1 MIDYVRMPKPEKLV
15 IFDGNALLHRAY
27 HALPP
32 LTTKDGTL
40 VNAAYGF
47 TTIFLK
53 VLKELKPTYVAV
65 TFDRKEP
72 TFRHEIFKEYKAQRE
87 KKPQELYDQIYI
99 IKDIVAAF
107 GVPIFEAKGYEA
119 DDVIGTVTKKAGAA
133 GLETLVVTGDL
144 DTLQL
149 VDEYTSVYTLR
160 KGLADTITYTPALV
174 YERYGLK
181 PEQLVEYRALKG
193 DPSDNIPGV
202 KGIGEKTAVEL
213 IKKFKNIT
221 DLYVALKKNDAQ
233 TKKLSPRLRELLL
246 TSEKEAK
253 LARQLSEIVRDVP
266 LDFSPDAC
274 RLQGFDL
281 PRIAELF
288 HALEFKSLLG
298 RLPELGAKLNLV
310 AVSDAKQLK
319 IEAKAQG
326 KYHLVL
332 NNKDLASLVKKLSVA
347 KILAVDT
354 ETSGLNA
361 QQADLV
367 GISLA
372 IESEEAYY
380 LPVSLASEPVWESLG
395 KVLANNK
402 ITKVAHN
409 GKFDT
414 HVLHHA
420 GLEVNGLAFDT
431 LVAAYLLQS
440 GDRGL
445 DLKSLVYQELGVA
458 MTPITALLGERGKK
472 QKSMAELTPQ
482 EIKDYACA
490 DADYTFRL
498 KTKLEPELAKQG
510 LSKLFTEVEMPL
522 VAVLIH
528 MEQAGVKI
536 NTTYLD
542 KLAKEMQQNI
552 SGLEKLIY
560 KEAGTEFNVSSPKQ
574 LKEILFNKLKIPVEG
589 LRHTKTGVSTAA
601 SELEKMRGLHPII
614 EHLFQYRELT
624 KLLSTYVIALPELVN
639 PDTGRVHSSF
649 NQTVAATGRL
659 SSSDPNLQNIP
670 IRGEWG
676 AIIRRGFIAES
687 GNTLLSADYSQI
699 DLRMAAHLSGDK
711 RMLEV
716 FTKGMD
722 VHAATASFIFNVP
735 QNKVTPDQRRTA
747 KEVNFGI
754 LYGMGAYGLAERT
767 SLSHNEA
774 RQFIDRYFRGFSRLK
789 EWLEEVKEEAR
800 KTGEVRTL
808 LGRRRKLPEINSGV
822 AQVRSAAER
831 VAINLPVQGTAA
843 DLMKVAMV
851 KIHEKLPSISP
862 KAKMIMQVHDEL
874 VFEIPENDVKNT
886 AKLVREEME
895 NAIKLK
901 VPVIAEVKYGPNWA
915 EMEKIK

>member
-1 MIDYVRMPKPEKLV
+1 MAKGQKLV

-53 VLKELKPTYVAV
+53 VLKELKPEFVAV

-72 TFRHEIFKEYKAQRE
+72 TFRHEAFKEYKAQRE
-87 KKPQELYDQIYI
+87 KKPQELYDQISI
-99 IKDIVAAF
+99 IKDIVTAF

-119 DDVIGTVTKKAGAA
+119 DDIIGTVTKKTSTA
-133 GLETLVVTGDL
+133 GLESLIVTGDL

-149 VDEYTSVYTLR
+149 VDDLTSVYTLR
-160 KGLADTITYTPALV
+160 KGLADTVTYTPAAV
-174 YERYGLK
+174 YDRYGLK

-213 IKKFKNIT
+213 IKQFHSVT
-221 DLYVALKKNDAQ
+221 GLYDSLKKNNAQ
-233 TKKLSPRLRELLL
+233 VKKLSPRLRELLIV
-246 TSEKEAK
+246 SEPEAR
-253 LARQLSEIVRDVP
+253 LARKLSEIVRDVP
-266 LDFSPDAC
+266 IDFSPEAC
-274 RLQGFDL
+274 RLKGFEL
-281 PRIAELF
+281 SKIAELF

-298 RLPELGAKLNLV
+298 RLPELGAKLNLTPRGDSV
-310 AVSDAKQLK
+310 NSAKSDAPKGEYYL
-319 IEAKAQG
+319 IATA
-326 KYHLVL
+326 
-332 NNKDLASLVKKLSVA
+332 KDLASLVKKLSQA
-347 KILAVDT
+347 KELAVDT
-354 ETSGLNA
+354 ETSGLDP
-361 QQADLV
+361 QQAKLV
-367 GISLA
+367 GISL
-372 IESEEAYY
+372 SVKSGEAYY
-380 LPVSLASEPVWESLG
+380 LPSSLSDNSAWTALG
-395 KVLANNK
+395 KILADAK
-402 ITKVAHN
+402 IAKVAHN

-414 HVLHHA
+414 HILRQA
-420 GLEVNGLAFDT
+420 GLEFKGLNFDT

-440 GDRGL
+440 GERGL

-458 MTPITALLGERGKK
+458 MTPITELLGERGKK
-472 QKSMAELTPQ
+472 QKSMADLTPPAV
-482 EIKDYACA
+482 KDYACA
-490 DADYTFRL
+490 DADYTLRL
-498 KTKLEPELAKQG
+498 KAKLEPELKKQG
-510 LSKLFTEVEMPL
+510 LAELFNEVEMPL
-522 VAVLIH
+522 VLVLTD
-528 MEQAGVKI
+528 MEERGVKI
-536 NTTYLD
+536 DSDYLAQLSKTMERD
-542 KLAKEMQQNI
+542 I

-574 LKEILFNKLKIPVEG
+574 LKEVLFNKLKISPEG

-614 EHLFQYRELT
+614 EHLFHYRELT
-624 KLLSTYVIALPELVN
+624 KLLSTYVLALPELVDSN
-639 PDTGRVHSSF
+639 TGRVHSSF

-676 AIIRRGFIAES
+676 GIIRQAFVAEP
-687 GNTLLSADYSQI
+687 GNLLVSADYSQI
-699 DLRMAAHLSGDK
+699 DLRMAAHLSGDQ

-722 VHAATASFIFNVP
+722 VHAATASFIFGVP

-754 LYGMGAYGLAERT
+754 LYGMGAFGLAERT
-767 SLSHNEA
+767 GLSNSEA
-774 RQFIDRYFRGFSRLK
+774 RQFIDRYFKSFARLK
-789 EWLEEVKEEAR
+789 AWLEEVKDEAR

-808 LGRRRKLPEINSGV
+808 LGRKRKLPEINSGI

-851 KIHEKLPSISP
+851 KIHDKLPAASA

-874 VFEIPENDVKNT
+874 VFEVPRADVTKV
-886 AKLVREEME
+886 ASVVKQEME

-901 VPVIAEVKYGPNWA
+901 VPVVVEVKAGPNWA
-915 EMEKIK
+915 QMEKV

>member
-1 MIDYVRMPKPEKLV
+1 MAKAQKLV

-32 LTTKDGTL
+32 LTTTDGKL

-72 TFRHEIFKEYKAQRE
+72 TFRHEAFAEYKAQRE
-87 KKPQELYDQIYI
+87 KKPQELYDQIDI

-107 GVPIFEAKGYEA
+107 GVPIYEAKGYEA
-119 DDVIGTVTKKAGAA
+119 DDIIGTVTQQTSQAGI
-133 GLETLVVTGDL
+133 ESLVVTGDL

-149 VDEYTSVYTLR
+149 VDNYTNVYTLR
-160 KGLADTITYTPALV
+160 KGLTDTVTYNPAAV

-213 IKKFKNIT
+213 IKKFHTIEN
-221 DLYVALKKNDAQ
+221 LYKSLKKNDAQ
-233 TKKLSPRLRELLL
+233 ANKIPARLRELLL
-246 TSEKEAK
+246 ASEKEAL
-253 LARQLSEIVRDVP
+253 LARKLSEIVRDVP
-266 LDFSPDAC
+266 IKFSPEAC
-274 RLQGFDL
+274 RLKDFDL

-288 HALEFKSLLG
+288 HALEFKSLLA
-298 RLPELGAKLNLV
+298 RLPELGAKLNLASRDSLV
-310 AVSDAKQLK
+310 DTTAPKPKGDYQLVDSVNS
-319 IEAKAQG
+319 
-326 KYHLVL
+326 L
-332 NNKDLASLVKKLSVA
+332 DTLVKKLA
-347 KILAVDT
+347 KAKFIAVDT
-354 ETSGLNA
+354 ETSGLDP
-361 QQADLV
+361 QQAELV
-367 GISLA
+367 GISLSA
-372 IESEEAYY
+372 KSGEAYY
-380 LPVSLASEPVWESLG
+380 LPADLVKSSAG
-395 KVLANNK
+395 KLLERVLADNK
-402 ITKVAHN
+402 IKKVAHN
-409 GKFDT
+409 GKFDS
-414 HVLHHA
+414 HILKNA
-420 GLEVNGLAFDT
+420 GLELSELTFDT

-440 GDRGL
+440 GERGL
-445 DLKSLVYQELGVA
+445 DLKSLVYQELGVE
-458 MTPITALLGERGKK
+458 MTPITRLIGERGKK
-472 QKSMAELTPQ
+472 QKSMADLTPI

-490 DADYTFRL
+490 DADFTLRL
-498 KTKLEPELAKQG
+498 KDKLEPELSKQG
-510 LSKLFTEVEMPL
+510 LTKLFTEVEMPL
-522 VAVLIH
+522 VSVLAD
-528 MEQAGVKI
+528 MEDAGVKI
-536 NTTYLD
+536 DTAYLA
-542 KLAKEMQQNI
+542 KLAKRMQQDI

-560 KEAGTEFNVSSPKQ
+560 KQAGTEFNVSSPKQ
-574 LKEILFNKLKIPVEG
+574 LKEILFNKLKIPMEG
-589 LRHTKTGVSTAA
+589 LRHTKTGISTAA

-614 EHLFQYRELT
+614 EHLFEYRELT
-624 KLLSTYVIALPELVN
+624 KLLSTYVEALPELVN
-639 PDTGRVHSSF
+639 SKTGRVHSSF

-676 AIIRRGFIAES
+676 GIIRQAFIAEP
-687 GNTLLSADYSQI
+687 GNVLVSADYSQI

-716 FTKGMD
+716 FSKGMD
-722 VHAATASFIFNVP
+722 VHAATASFIFGVP
-735 QNKVTPDQRRTA
+735 QNEVTPDQRRTA

-767 SLSHNEA
+767 DLSHSEA
-774 RQFIDRYFRGFSRLK
+774 QQFISRYFKGFSRLK

-800 KTGEVRTL
+800 TTGEVRTL
-808 LGRRRKLPEINSGV
+808 LGRKRKLPEINSGV

-843 DLMKVAMV
+843 DLMKVAMI
-851 KIHEKLPSISP
+851 KIYDKLADINP

-874 VFEIPENDVKNT
+874 VFEVPEKDV
-886 AKLVREEME
+886 AKLAKMARFEME

-901 VPVIAEVKYGPNWA
+901 VPVVAEVKKGLNWA